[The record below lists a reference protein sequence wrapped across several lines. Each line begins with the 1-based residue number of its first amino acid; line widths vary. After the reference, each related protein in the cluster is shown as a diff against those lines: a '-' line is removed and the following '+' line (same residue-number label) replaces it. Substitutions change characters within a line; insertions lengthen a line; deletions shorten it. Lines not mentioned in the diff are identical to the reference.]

1 MAELRPAYS
10 RPRWPPDRNGL
21 ANSRPRRE
29 LVSPEPA
36 VVNGFMELPTAPGL
50 GIDLNTEFVERW
62 RIDRR

>member
-10 RPRWPPDRNGL
+10 RPRWPRDRSGL
-21 ANSRPRRE
+21 ANSPLRRE

-36 VVNGFMELPTAPGL
+36 VVDGFMELPTAPGL
-50 GIDLNTEFVERW
+50 GIDLNTELVERW